1 MTLSRNGFI
10 EIEGFRLHYLEWG
23 EESAATMVLVHGL
36 GECARSWDRFAGA
49 MAADRRV
56 IALDLRGHGDS
67 QWAPS
72 GAYSLQ
78 DYMSDLEALVEQM
91 GLERILLIGHSEGGR
106 TGTAYMTENPELV
119 EALIVVDS
127 DLAAI
132 TAVLPD
138 GTTQG
143 TNDKR
148 QPGYEGICPALIIR
162 PYSTVGT
169 RFQTLRG
176 PHRLEVRIYAL
187 DIELGLSPGV
197 TKVDLEVAM
206 EDHILGEAKTMGKF
220 QPPVTNM
227 EQLQVFVTRTA
238 EAQQATST
246 STP

>member
-1 MTLSRNGFI
+1 MRVPKKNSCYGENI
-10 EIEGFRLHYLEWG
+10 SPPLEWKEVPEG
-23 EESAATMVLVHGL
+23 TRSFAIIAEDLDYSAGRLTQWVAYNIP
-36 GECARSWDRFAGA
+36 
-49 MAADRRV
+49 ADV
-56 IALDLRGHGDS
+56 TALPEGIAS
-67 QWAPS
+67 S
-72 GAYSLQ
+72 
-78 DYMSDLEALVEQM
+78 
-91 GLERILLIGHSEGGR
+91 
-106 TGTAYMTENPELV
+106 
-119 EALIVVDS
+119 
-127 DLAAI
+127 

-143 TNDKR
+143 TNDKG

-162 PYSTVGT
+162 PYSTIGT

-187 DIELGLSPGV
+187 DIELGLAPGA
-197 TKVDLEVAM
+197 TKVDLEIAM
-206 EDHILGEAKTMGKF
+206 EDHILGKF

>member
-1 MTLSRNGFI
+1 MRVPKKNSCYGENI
-10 EIEGFRLHYLEWG
+10 SPPLEWKEVPEG
-23 EESAATMVLVHGL
+23 T
-36 GECARSWDRFAGA
+36 RSFAIIAEDLDYSTDRLTQWVAYNIP
-49 MAADRRV
+49 ADV
-56 IALDLRGHGDS
+56 TAL
-67 QWAPS
+67 P
-72 GAYSLQ
+72 
-78 DYMSDLEALVEQM
+78 
-91 GLERILLIGHSEGGR
+91 EGVP
-106 TGTAYMTENPELV
+106 T
-119 EALIVVDS
+119 S
-127 DLAAI
+127 

-143 TNDKR
+143 TNDKG
-148 QPGYEGICPALIIR
+148 QPGYEGICPAPIIR
-162 PYSTVGT
+162 PYFVDGS
-169 RFQTLRG
+169 RFQILRG

-187 DIELGLSPGV
+187 DIELGLAPGV